1 MVSMSK
7 KDIPAVHYP
16 LIASQQT
23 MYYMIKFS
31 IHKSVMQIPTSIVVN
46 QKFDMDLLK
55 KAVNIE
61 IERND
66 CLRLRFFKLDKEIRQ
81 HFLPKVV
88 MNDIPVKHFATREEM
103 KACLEADAQKPVKWL
118 KDEIFRIILF
128 TTPEGH
134 TGIYLNASHIIMDA
148 LACGIFYG
156 DLLAVY
162 KALSAG
168 EELPEP
174 LYPYEDAIKAD
185 LAYLEDKARY
195 EKDQK
200 FYMDYWT
207 QNGEPFYAGV
217 HGPAYLEKMRK
228 KTKNPNLRVPAA
240 YDMIHDKCEIVRYH
254 VDPEQAKGI
263 FDFCRETKNAPE
275 NLVMLGMRTHA
286 SAINYRTPDTLMMP
300 LCSRRVTFKTKR
312 MGGCLAQPLQL
323 HSIIEEDSTFKDA
336 LAYIFGLRTQ
346 LYRHSNFP
354 YMHARVMQQKVFNF
368 KTSQGPSFMMY
379 TWLPLYLP
387 LDDGVEIEFAGYSPG
402 RYIMPLYVFS
412 LPTQSDGGMDFYYMY
427 RPNLID
433 AGHIESLHKN
443 CIRVITKGIENP
455 DITIGELMDMIS

>member
-1 MVSMSK
+1 MSK
-7 KDIPAVHYP
+7 KAIPAVHYP
-16 LIASQQT
+16 LIPSQQT

-31 IHKSVMQIPTSIVVN
+31 IHKSVMQIPTSITVN
-46 QKFDMDLLK
+46 QKMDMDLLK

-88 MNDIPVKHFATREEM
+88 LSDIPVKHFTSKAEM
-103 KACLEADAQKPVKWL
+103 QACFETDAQKPVKWL
-118 KDEIFRIILF
+118 KNEIFRIVLF

-134 TGIYLNASHIIMDA
+134 TGIYFNVSHIIMDA
-148 LACGIFYG
+148 LACGVFYA
-156 DLLAVY
+156 DLLGVY
-162 KALSAG
+162 NALSKG

-174 LYPYEDAIKAD
+174 LYAYEEAIQAD
-185 LAYLEDKARY
+185 LAYLADTRRY
-195 EKDQK
+195 EKDKK

-217 HGPAYLEKMRK
+217 HGPAFLEKMRK
-228 KTKNPNLRVPAA
+228 KTKNPELRVPPA
-240 YDMIHDKCEIVRYH
+240 YDMLHDKCEIARYH
-254 VDPEQAKGI
+254 VSPEQAGEI
-263 FDFCRETKNAPE
+263 FEFCRDTKNAPE

-286 SAINYRTPDTLMMP
+286 SAINYRTPDTLMIP
-300 LCSRRVTFKTKR
+300 LCSRRVTYKTKR

-323 HSIIEEDSTFKDA
+323 HSVIEENSTFRDA
-336 LAYIFGLRTQ
+336 LAYMFGMRTQ

-354 YMHARVMQQKVFNF
+354 YLHARLMQQKIFNF

-387 LDDGVEIEFAGYSPG
+387 VEGDIKVEFAGYNPG

-427 RPNLID
+427 RPNLISENDID
-433 AGHIESLHKN
+433 ALHHN
-443 CIRVITKGIENP
+443 CINVILRGIRNQ
-455 DITIGELMDMIS
+455 DMTIGELMDSIS

>member
-1 MVSMSK
+1 MSK
-7 KDIPAVHYP
+7 KAIPAVHYP

-31 IHKSVMQIPTSIVVN
+31 LHKSVMQIPTSVAVN
-46 QKFDMDLLK
+46 QKLDMELLK

-66 CLRLRFFKLDKEIRQ
+66 CMRLRFFKLDKEIRQ

-88 MNDIPVKHFATREEM
+88 LDDIPVKHFETKEEM
-103 KACLEADAQKPVKWL
+103 QACLEADAQKPVKWL

-148 LACGIFYG
+148 LACGVFYA

-162 KALSAG
+162 NALSKG
-168 EELPEP
+168 EEMPEP

-195 EKDQK
+195 EKDYK

-217 HGPAYLEKMRK
+217 HGPAFLEKMRK

-240 YDMIHDKCEIVRYH
+240 YDMIHDKCEIARYH
-254 VDPEQAKGI
+254 VCAEQAQKF
-263 FDFCRETKNAPE
+263 FDYCRDTKNAPE
-275 NLVMLGMRTHA
+275 NLVMLGMRTYA

-300 LCSRRVTFKTKR
+300 LCSRRVTYKTKR
-312 MGGCLAQPLQL
+312 MGGCVAQPLQL
-323 HSIIEEDSTFKDA
+323 HSIIQEDSTFAQA
-336 LAYIFGLRTQ
+336 LAYMFGLRTQ

-354 YMHARVMQQKVFNF
+354 YMHARLMQQKIFNF

-387 LDDGVEIEFAGYSPG
+387 LEDGVKIEFAGYNPG

-427 RPNLID
+427 RPNLISAKNID
-433 AGHIESLHKN
+433 DLHKGA
-443 CIRVITKGIENP
+443 IKVILGGIENP
-455 DITIGELMDMIS
+455 DITIGELMDGIS

>member
-1 MVSMSK
+1 MSK
-7 KDIPAVHYP
+7 KKIPAVHYP

-31 IHKSVMQIPTSIVVN
+31 IHKSVMQIPTSVTVN
-46 QKFDMDLLK
+46 QKLDMELLK

-61 IERND
+61 IQRND
-66 CLRLRFFKLDKEIRQ
+66 CMRLRFFKLDKEIRQ
-81 HFLPKVV
+81 YFIPEVKPI
-88 MNDIPVKHFATREEM
+88 DIPVKHFATKEEM
-103 KACLEADAQKPVKWL
+103 QACLDKDAQKPVRWL
-118 KDEIFRIILF
+118 RNEIFRIILF

-148 LACGIFYG
+148 LACGVFYG

-162 KALSAG
+162 NALSKG

-174 LYPYEDAIKAD
+174 LYAYEDAIKAD
-185 LAYLEDKARY
+185 IAYLADTARY
-195 EKDQK
+195 EKDKK
-200 FYMDYWT
+200 FYYDYWT

-217 HGPAYLEKMRK
+217 HGPALLEKMRK
-228 KTKNPNLRVPAA
+228 KTKNPDLRVPAA

-254 VDPEQAKGI
+254 VEPVQAKKI
-263 FDFCRETKNAPE
+263 FDFCMETKNAPE

-286 SAINYRTPDTLMMP
+286 SAINYRTQDTLMLP
-300 LCSRRVTFKTKR
+300 LCSRRVTYKTKR

-323 HSIIEEDSTFKDA
+323 HSIIEEDKTFREA
-336 LAYIFGLRTQ
+336 LAYMFSLRTQ

-354 YMHARVMQQKVFNF
+354 YMHARLMQQKIFNF

-387 LDDGVEIEFAGYSPG
+387 LEEGIKIEFAGYNPG

-427 RPNLID
+427 RPNLISPE
-433 AGHIESLHKN
+433 HIAALHKN
-443 CIRVITKGIENP
+443 CVRVIVDGIENP
-455 DITIGELMDMIS
+455 DVTIGELMDRIS

>member
-1 MVSMSK
+1 MRK
-7 KDIPAVHYP
+7 RDIPAVHYP
-16 LIASQQT
+16 LISSQQT

-31 IHKSVMQIPTSIVVN
+31 IHKSVMQIPTSITVN
-46 QKFDMDLLK
+46 QKLDMDLLK

-66 CLRLRFFKLDKEIRQ
+66 CMRLRFFKLDKEIRQ

-88 MNDIPVKHFATREEM
+88 LNDIPVKHFATKEEM
-103 KACLEADAQKPVKWL
+103 QSCLEADAQKPVRWL

-134 TGIYLNASHIIMDA
+134 TGVYLNASHIIMDA
-148 LACGIFYG
+148 LACGVFYG

-162 KALSAG
+162 NALSKG

-185 LAYLEDKARY
+185 IAYLADTARY
-195 EKDQK
+195 EKDKK
-200 FYMDYWT
+200 FYYDYWT
-207 QNGEPFYAGV
+207 QNGEPFYAGI
-217 HGPAYLEKMRK
+217 HGPAFLEKMRK
-228 KTKNPNLRVPAA
+228 KTKNPDLRVPAA

-254 VDPEQAKGI
+254 VEPVQAKKI
-263 FDFCRETKNAPE
+263 FDFCMETKNAPE

-286 SAINYRTPDTLMMP
+286 SAINYRTPDTLMLP
-300 LCSRRVTFKTKR
+300 LCSRRVTYKTKR
-312 MGGCLAQPLQL
+312 MGGCLAQPLQV
-323 HSIIEEDSTFKDA
+323 HSIIEEDKTFREA
-336 LAYIFGLRTQ
+336 LAYMFSLRTQ

-354 YMHARVMQQKVFNF
+354 YMHTRVMQQKIFNF

-387 LDDGVEIEFAGYSPG
+387 LDDGIKIEFAGYNPG
-402 RYIMPLYVFS
+402 RYIMPLYAFS

-427 RPNLID
+427 RPNLISAENID
-433 AGHIESLHKN
+433 ALHKN
-443 CIRVITKGIENP
+443 CVRVMVEGIENP
-455 DITIGELMDMIS
+455 DITIGELMDRIS